1 MNRDNKKP
9 KELNEYVHEVVKEPD
24 YSNVVGQDSLNRFEH
39 TFKNKKKKKKPANPN
54 RPVDNSNRERQSPA
68 QNPTG
73 EQKAVAPREGT
84 NNPAATGTAPN
95 PANKRRN
102 KRPNNRGR
110 ETPNSNSNETK
121 E

>member
-1 MNRDNKKP
+1 MNRDNIKP

-39 TFKNKKKKKKPANPN
+39 TFKNKKKKKKPANSN
-54 RPVDNSNRERQSPA
+54 RPIDNSNRERQNPA
-68 QNPTG
+68 QNPSD
-73 EQKAVAPREGT
+73 EQKVVAPREGT
-84 NNPAATGTAPN
+84 NNSAAAAAGQN
-95 PANKRRN
+95 LGNKRRN
-102 KRPNNRGR
+102 KRPNYKGK